1 MYQAYCQRIGPPKT
15 AFFIP
20 DPWRY
25 NYDPRDANTELSP
38 DPIGLKYLDD
48 GTVRSQEE
56 ILQHPVVIHGEG
68 HSNDNIYELADLIRH
83 RETTRNAVDPAT
95 NIPYRL
101 QDLNPVRYDGMQNYQ
116 ATVDI
121 LRALRWRGHE
131 PWRGLPEPDHPDA
144 PPVGAERFNPRNR
157 NPFLIRDAN
166 QEPQALQLEARRD
179 RRSSEAR
186 KPVEGDLDL
195 GREILKLIIAENG
208 FNGVP
213 IPRDVFLARFR
224 GLVQER
230 GVRFT
235 RTGYILSKLTEFIN
249 HLLERQN
256 RDEAF
261 IVYYSRGSNA
271 RYVIYPPLTAQ
282 DMDNGRTVIRR
293 ILDKFNVKQYLKRN
307 TFNSKFLEEAQQ
319 DTPQRLNFS
328 FHLDGENAEMLNYF
342 INVLL
347 QEEDPNRIR
356 GNMGGVYLHWP
367 KTENRRRRFRLES
380 SMGGSGGGGG
390 DDDEDDDEEEEDDDD
405 DNDDDE
411 DRGGDNS
418 DGDGPP
424 RRRKRNSGSEKIRN
438 LRELAGEF
446 MGQAGVNGGDIFNAL
461 EFTGRFLRFIRT
473 HGYPNIQATQK
484 QLQDALKKYVAFTM
498 PNEDGTD
505 QRYAVIK
512 ETANDAT
519 IERALIDYFTNHR
532 YTADSI
538 NTLQQRVYSY
548 LKSCNIKVEYNRLL
562 EILKARFRHRAYRKG
577 EQGMDVGYGI
587 PSDGQLGRGAGGTS
601 PQVLRNALVAF
612 VRQIPSPVTYEDIN
626 SVLLVFFL
634 FCSSSTNTS
643 FEFINERTFSQDQIE
658 RELEAMAA
666 APDSGVQTI
675 RTGDGGTR
683 YKLGFVRQ
691 MVSEDEDLLKGI
703 IQSFIFDTFGDA
715 QRHVFD
721 NWGSLKASFEEYIA
735 RNAELQ
741 GVTSMYSWQ
750 DNIIPLWQH
759 PDIQNLGVT
768 VRNSVSAS
776 GGMGGIPSEQ
786 IIIDISHF
794 F

>member
-56 ILQHPVVIHGEG
+56 ILQHPVVIHGGG
-68 HSNDNIYELADLIRH
+68 HSNDNIYELADLIRLK
-83 RETTRNAVDPAT
+83 EDKNEAKDPAT

-157 NPFLIRDAN
+157 NPFLIRNADP
-166 QEPQALQLEARRD
+166 EPQALQLEARRD

-282 DMDNGRTVIRR
+282 DMDNGRAVIQR

-319 DTPQRLNFS
+319 TTPQRLNFS

-342 INVLL
+342 INMLL
-347 QEEDPNRIR
+347 QGEDPDRIR

-367 KTENRRRRFRLES
+367 ETENRRRRFRPGS
-380 SMGGSGGGGG
+380 SMDGSGGGG
-390 DDDEDDDEEEEDDDD
+390 DDDEDDDNEDDD
-405 DNDDDE
+405 DNDDDD

-418 DGDGPP
+418 DEDGPP
-424 RRRKRNSGSEKIRN
+424 RRRKRNSGIEKKRK

-446 MGQAGVNGGDIFNAL
+446 MGQLGVNGGDIFDAS
-461 EFTGRFLRFIRT
+461 EFTVRFLAFIRT
-473 HGYPNIQATQK
+473 HGYQDMQATQK
-484 QLQDALKKYVAFTM
+484 QLQDALKRYVAFTISDDDRM
-498 PNEDGTD
+498 D
-505 QRYAVIK
+505 QRYAIIK
-512 ETANDAT
+512 EMASDAT
-519 IERALIDYFTNHR
+519 IERALTDYFTNHR
-532 YTADSI
+532 YTADSK
-538 NTLQQRVYSY
+538 NTLQKKVYEYFRS
-548 LKSCNIKVEYNRLL
+548 SDINVDYNRLL
-562 EILKARFRHRAYRKG
+562 EILKARFKNRAYRRG
-577 EQGMDVGYGI
+577 EQGMDVGYEI
-587 PSDGQLGRGAGGTS
+587 PPDGQLGRGAGGTS
-601 PQVLRNALVAF
+601 PQVLREALVAF

-626 SVLLVFFL
+626 SVLLVFFQ
-634 FCSSSTNTS
+634 FCRHGIHTMFRS
-643 FEFINERTFSQDQIE
+643 INEGTFSQDQIE

-691 MVSEDEDLLKGI
+691 MVNEDEDLLKGI
-703 IQSFIFDTFGDA
+703 IQSFIFDNFGDA

-721 NWGSLKASFEEYIA
+721 NWGSLRASFEEYIA